1 MVRRVL
7 VLWEN
12 PLFFDAVR
20 LLLRQPGVTL
30 VGATSDHEAL
40 SDLARSTKP
49 HVVVIEKTGLKNKDE
64 KLALSL
70 LKEELNVIFLSLDDN
85 DLDFY
90 RSHHHTEASV
100 DDLFNLIWE
109 E

>member
-20 LLLRQPGVTL
+20 LLLRQPGVVL

-40 SDLARSTKP
+40 SDLAMSTKP
-49 HVVVIEKTGLKNKDE
+49 HVVVIEKTWPRDKD
-64 KLALSL
+64 KTLAFSL
-70 LKEELNVIFLSLDDN
+70 LKKDLNVIFLGLDDN
-85 DLDFY
+85 ELDFY
-90 RSHHHTEASV
+90 RSHHRTEASV
-100 DDLFNLIWE
+100 DDLFSLIWE

>member
-1 MVRRVL
+1 MVRRVF

-30 VGATSDHEAL
+30 VGSTSDHDSLLDRAKSL
-40 SDLARSTKP
+40 KS
-49 HVVVIEKTGLKNKDE
+49 HVVIIEKTGSKDMDNK
-64 KLALSL
+64 AVLSL
-70 LKEELNVIFLSLDDN
+70 LKDELSVIFLSLDDN
-85 DLDFY
+85 ELSFY
-90 RSHHHTEASV
+90 HSHHHTEASV
-100 DDLFNLIWE
+100 DDLLNLIRE